1 MKRCAP
7 RRPWLAPAAVVALLM
22 RATAADAA
30 AYAPGLPEAG
40 AADSAAAAEGAASG
54 NAAVNG
60 GGSGGGGGNGI
71 RWELAPLRYGGSV
84 SLDLR
89 SLRLEDGRRSNQTL
103 VYNDIEFASHVW
115 QPWFIQ
121 LRGGLGAL
129 VAHDVSRDAGS
140 SFTHTSNST
149 ALTGRFAMSVF
160 PVSRFPFELQAEVS
174 DSRVSGDTL
183 GTDYRLHRIS
193 LNQAWRP
200 ESGNDSYNLNLERS
214 RLRTSSGGD
223 DTVSSLRASALR
235 QFSDHTFELGAQFSH
250 NDRSD
255 TDDRSRVSTL
265 SGRHSFQ
272 PAGSLHV
279 DTLATWNEVRLR
291 SGGGGGGALQSFTSD
306 TDIRQ
311 ISSFAT
317 WRPREGE
324 PLHSS
329 ASPFYLTGSVR
340 LLDANTEAGSGLL
353 LQSQR
358 LRAVNASLG
367 ASQELTREW
376 RLAAGLSA
384 TQIEPEG
391 GIRSSVNTANGSLA
405 YTPEGLTL
413 GEWRYTPS
421 VASNVGVSRSSE
433 VGERRTWGGQFA
445 HGLSRAWLLG
455 PMGGQTDSLSVNLTQ
470 SLGALHDSQ
479 SQQWSRALAHSA
491 GLFWQG
497 SNETGS
503 QSYAGLSVSDSRSL
517 SQERGEFQLVNL
529 QISRRTELTRHTSWS
544 GNLTA
549 QASRSDNT
557 QLDPFS
563 GLLRQSGPGWQRF
576 YSGTLSYENQRLWA
590 VPRLRY
596 TVLLSVNS
604 QQLETR
610 AAGDIDALR
619 ERVTES
625 LENRLDY
632 AIGRLELRLSAR
644 VARVEGRE
652 VALIHARAQRRY

>member
-1 MKRCAP
+1 MLRRCL
-7 RRPWLAPAAVVALLM
+7 RRDLAAAVALLV

-30 AYAPGLPEAG
+30 AYAPGQPEAG
-40 AADSAAAAEGAASG
+40 GADSALATEGTASG
-54 NAAVNG
+54 NGSGATNGNGVNG
-60 GGSGGGGGNGI
+60 GNGGGNGI
-71 RWELAPLRYGGSV
+71 RWTLAPLRFAGSV
-84 SLDLR
+84 SLDVRALK
-89 SLRLEDGRRSNQTL
+89 LEDGRRTNQTL

-129 VAHDVSRDAGS
+129 AAHDVSRDAGS
-140 SFTHTSNST
+140 SFTATSNST

-183 GTDYRLHRIS
+183 GTDYRLHRFT

-200 ESGNDSYNLNLERS
+200 ESGNDSYNANFEHS
-214 RLRTSSGGD
+214 RLRTSDGAE
-223 DTVSSLRASALR
+223 DTVNSLRGSALR
-235 QFSDHTFELGAQFSH
+235 QFSDHTFELGAHLSVNQ
-250 NDRSD
+250 RSD
-255 TDDRSRVSTL
+255 SDDRSRLATL

-279 DTLATWNEVRLR
+279 DTLATWNQIQLR
-291 SGGGGGGALQSFTSD
+291 SGGAGGAAQRFTSD

-311 ISSFAT
+311 ISSFGT

-324 PLHSS
+324 PLYS
-329 ASPFYLTGSVR
+329 AGSPFYLTGSVR
-340 LLDANTEAGSGLL
+340 LLDANTEAGSAAL

-376 RLAAGLSA
+376 RLAGGLSA

-391 GIRSSVNTANGSLA
+391 GRRSSVNTANA
-405 YTPEGLTL
+405 AVTYTPEGLAL
-413 GEWRYTPS
+413 GAWRYTPS
-421 VASNVGVSRSSE
+421 LGGNVGVSRGSE
-433 VGERRTWGGQFA
+433 AGERRSWGGQLA
-445 HGLSRAWLLG
+445 HGLSRTYLA
-455 PMGGQTDSLSVNLTQ
+455 GQADSLSLNLTQ

-497 SNETGS
+497 ASDTGS

-529 QISRRTELTRHTSWS
+529 QVSRRTELTRHTSWS

-644 VARVEGRE
+644 VARVEGRG
-652 VALIHARAQRRY
+652 VGLIYARAQRRY

>member
-1 MKRCAP
+1 M
-7 RRPWLAPAAVVALLM
+7 RRPGLRRDLAVAVALLV

-30 AYAPGLPEAG
+30 AYAPGLPDAGGADPARAADGAG
-40 AADSAAAAEGAASG
+40 AGHGATNG
-54 NAAVNG
+54 N
-60 GGSGGGGGNGI
+60 GGGGNGI
-71 RWELAPLRYGGSV
+71 RWTLAPVHLAGSV
-84 SLDLR
+84 SLDVRALK
-89 SLRLEDGRRSNQTL
+89 LEDGRRTNQTL

-115 QPWFIQ
+115 EPWFIQ

-129 VAHDVSRDAGS
+129 AAHDVSRDAGS
-140 SFTHTSNST
+140 RFAATSNST

-160 PVSRFPFELQAEVS
+160 PISRFPFELQAEVS

-183 GTDYRLHRIS
+183 GTDYRLHRVT

-200 ESGNDSYNLNLERS
+200 EFGNDSYNVNFEHS
-214 RLRTSSGGD
+214 RLRTSDGAE
-223 DTVSSLRASALR
+223 DTVDSLRGSALR
-235 QFSDHTFELGAQFSH
+235 QFSDHTFELGAHLSV
-250 NDRSD
+250 NERSD
-255 TDDRSRVSTL
+255 TDDRSRLATL
-265 SGRHSFQ
+265 SARHGFQ

-279 DTLATWNEVRLR
+279 DTLATWNQIQLR
-291 SGGGGGGALQSFTSD
+291 SGAGGTAQRFGSD

-311 ISSFAT
+311 ISSFGT
-317 WRPREGE
+317 WRPRDGE
-324 PLHSS
+324 PLFSA

-340 LLDANTEAGSGLL
+340 LLDANTEAGSGAL

-376 RLAAGLSA
+376 RLAGGLSA
-384 TQIEPEG
+384 TQIAPEG
-391 GIRSSVNTANGSLA
+391 GRRSSVNTANA
-405 YTPEGLTL
+405 AVTYTPEGLTL
-413 GEWRYTPS
+413 GAWSYTPS
-421 VASNVGVSRSSE
+421 LGGNVGVSRSSE
-433 VGERRTWGGQFA
+433 VGERRTWGGQLA
-445 HGLSRAWLLG
+445 QGVSRTWLA
-455 PMGGQTDSLSVNLTQ
+455 GQTDSLSLNLTQ

-479 SQQWSRALAHSA
+479 SQRWSRALAHSA

-497 SNETGS
+497 SNDTGS

-529 QISRRTELTRHTSWS
+529 QVSRRTELTRHTSWS

-563 GLLRQSGPGWQRF
+563 GLLRESGPGWQRF

-644 VARVEGRE
+644 VARVEGRG
-652 VALIHARAQRRY
+652 VGLIYARAQRRY